1 MATLTASE
9 RAAEDCFLERG
20 IRYETIPRTHRKTPD
35 YRLFLDSET
44 VIAEV
49 KEFGPSGKRLVG
61 GFYPVPFVQEKIRQ
75 CWPQLD
81 AYRDHSC
88 CVILYNQS
96 SMKVFLEPQLML
108 CAVFG
113 DLFERLDNEVYRFSG
128 DAATGPER
136 NTGVSAVLGILPVR
150 LDPNCIKAGRLE
162 FELTE
167 GFSRELTDDESY
179 WIHQQTFES
188 MGQVERAMRV
198 VVVENPWATR
208 ALPENLFCGPLD
220 ERWAQGPDGIVRLKF
235 SGARIAEMKALLPEY
250 YLKMMGIW

>member
-1 MATLTASE
+1 MSTLTVSE
-9 RAAEDCFLERG
+9 LITEDCLSARG
-20 IRYETIPRTHRKTPD
+20 IRYERIPQSHLPTPD
-35 YRLFLDSET
+35 YRLLVDPEP

-49 KEFGPSGKRLVG
+49 KEFGPSGKRLDG
-61 GFYPVPFVQEKIRQ
+61 GFYPVPFVQKKIKQ

-81 AYRDHSC
+81 PYRDHSC

-96 SMKVFLEPQLML
+96 SMKVFLEPQLIL

-113 DLFERLDNEVYRFSG
+113 DLFERVDNEAYRFSG

-150 LDPNCIKAGRLE
+150 LHRNCIEAGRME
-162 FELTE
+162 FKLTE
-167 GFSRELTDDESY
+167 GFSRELTDDEVH
-179 WIHQQTFES
+179 WIHQQTSES
-188 MGQVERAMRV
+188 MGQVENAMRM
-198 VVVENPWATR
+198 VVVENPHATK

-235 SGARIAEMKALLPEY
+235 AGGRIAEMKALLPEY